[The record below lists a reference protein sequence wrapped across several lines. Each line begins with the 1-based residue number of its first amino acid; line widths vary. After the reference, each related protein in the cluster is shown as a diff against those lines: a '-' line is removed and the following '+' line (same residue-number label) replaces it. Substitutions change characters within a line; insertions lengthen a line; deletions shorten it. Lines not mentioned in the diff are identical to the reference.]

1 MSFHTGRAWTLS
13 ILLIVVLIC
22 PVFADGLIII
32 PRPPYISPPRP
43 FNPFPLQVV
52 YHHVDVQID
61 DQVATTR
68 IDQAFYNDSDR
79 QLEGIYLF
87 PVPKGAVINNFSMS
101 INGQQQSAELLDAEA
116 AKKYYLDIVRS
127 MRDPAL
133 LEYSQQGVF
142 KVRIFPI
149 EPHKQKKVIISY
161 REILHQ
167 DNGITEY
174 LYPLNTEKFSAKPLK
189 KVSIRVN
196 IQSKHELGTIQCP
209 THDIDLVRKGPDH
222 ALLSFEKDH
231 IKPDID
237 FKLYFDHRDQDIGL
251 SLLSY
256 KKSSEDGFFFL
267 TVTPALNING
277 NEIQPKDIT
286 FVLDVSGSM
295 AGKKLEQAKKALNY
309 CVDNL
314 NDSDRFQIIRFS
326 TEAYGLFNDPVNVNE
341 QAKNE
346 AFDFISALHPVG
358 GTNIEHALQL
368 ALASEDES
376 GRPHL
381 IIFVTDGKPTIGL
394 TDEAELLEK
403 IKKSNTKSQRIF
415 TFGIGDEIN
424 THLLDK
430 ITELT
435 HAGRSYI
442 SPSEDIELKI
452 QQFYDKVRSPVLTDV
467 SLVFDSPARP
477 YQMHPFPLPD
487 LFLGTNLTILG
498 RYRKGGEGE
507 VILSGKYKGTDR
519 SFHYR
524 VNLEKN
530 NRQHDFIP
538 VLWASRR
545 VGYLLDLIR
554 LHGEELELVQE
565 VTDLAR
571 TYGIVTPYTSYLIM
585 EDERIRVA
593 RNELPRRYQ
602 MFMPE
607 EASGPEI
614 SERFRQEYTAM
625 ETKSGRASIQA
636 SQEVAALNKA
646 DKVAHTRQGQ
656 ERLDYKDKNGKTQN
670 ISQQVRQVL
679 GRAIYQNNG
688 VWIDSYLQKNN
699 VTQDSVRIAFASK
712 AYFDL
717 VQKNPDVAPLL
728 ALGQNVRFYFDAKI
742 YEIY

>member
-1 MSFHTGRAWTLS
+1 MSFQTSRAWILS
-13 ILLIVVLIC
+13 ILLIFVLMC
-22 PVFADGLIII
+22 PVFADGLIIV
-32 PRPPYISPPRP
+32 PRPPHIPYPRP

-61 DQVATTR
+61 DQIATTR
-68 IDQAFYNDSDR
+68 IDQAFYNDSNR

-87 PVPKGAVINNFSMS
+87 PVPKEAVINNFSMT
-101 INGQQQSAELLDAEA
+101 INGQQQSAELLDAQA
-116 AKKYYLDIVRS
+116 ARKYYLDIVRS

-133 LEYSQQGVF
+133 LEYSKQGVF

-149 EPHKQKKVIISY
+149 EPHEQKKVIISY

-167 DNGITEY
+167 DDGMTEY
-174 LYPLNTEKFSAKPLK
+174 VYPLNTEKFSAKPLK
-189 KVSIRVN
+189 KVSIRVD
-196 IQSKHELGTIQCP
+196 IQSKHTLGTIQCP
-209 THDIDLVRKGPDH
+209 THNIDLVRKAPDH
-222 ALLSFEKDH
+222 ALLSFEEDH
-231 IKPDID
+231 IKPDTD
-237 FKLYFDHRDQDIGL
+237 FKLYFDHRHQDIGL

-256 KKSSEDGFFFL
+256 KRNSEDGFFFL
-267 TVTPALNING
+267 TVTPALDVG
-277 NEIQPKDIT
+277 ENEIQPKDIT

-295 AGKKLEQAKKALNY
+295 AGQKLQQAKMALNY

-314 NDSDRFQIIRFS
+314 NDKDRFQIIRFS
-326 TEAYGLFNDPVNVNE
+326 TEAYGLFDDLVNVNE
-341 QAKNE
+341 QAKSE
-346 AFDFISALHPVG
+346 AFEFISTLHPIG

-368 ALASEDES
+368 ALASDDES
-376 GRPHL
+376 DRPHL
-381 IIFVTDGKPTIGL
+381 VIFITDGKPTIGL
-394 TDEAELLEK
+394 TEEAELLEK
-403 IKKSNTKSQRIF
+403 IKTTNKQSRRIF
-415 TFGIGDEIN
+415 TFGIGNEIN
-424 THLLDK
+424 SHLLDK

-435 HAGRSYI
+435 HASRMYI
-442 SPSEDIELKI
+442 SPSENIELKI
-452 QQFYDKVRSPVLTDV
+452 KRFYDKVRSPVLTDV
-467 SLVFDSPARP
+467 SLAFDSPAGP

-487 LFLGTNLTILG
+487 LFLGTNLSILG

-524 VNLEKN
+524 VSLEKN

-538 VLWASRR
+538 VLWAARR
-545 VGYLLDLIR
+545 VGTLLDLIR
-554 LHGEELELVQE
+554 LHGEEQELVQE

-607 EASGPEI
+607 ETSRPEI
-614 SERFRQEYTAM
+614 SERFKQEYAAM
-625 ETKSGRASIQA
+625 ETKSGRASIRA

-646 DKVAHTRQGQ
+646 DNVAHTRQGQ
-656 ERLDYKDKNGKTQN
+656 ERLDYKDRKGNTQN
-670 ISQQVRQVL
+670 IARQVRQVL

-688 VWIDSYLQKNN
+688 VWIDSHLQQNN
-699 VTQDSVRIAFASK
+699 VIQDSLRIEFASK
-712 AYFDL
+712 EYFDL
-717 VQKNPDVAPLL
+717 VQKKPELSPLL
-728 ALGQNVRFYFDAKI
+728 ALGQHVRFYFDEKI